1 MSNDQDRTTEST
13 DDPVVV
19 VGAGPCGLVI
29 ACELLRLGVPT
40 RLLEADSEPHRGSR
54 AVLLWPPTLDVLD
67 GLGMLD
73 DAQARGVRPAALAYH
88 MPDGKTLRVALGKAN
103 EPLVLPQQETTQL
116 LLGVLEK
123 LGGRVEYGVR
133 VTDVSTADDAVTLR
147 TEGPDG
153 ATDTVTTPWLIGA
166 DGVGSTVRQ
175 KLGIPF
181 EGGSVP
187 MTFVL
192 AEGEV
197 TGDFGR
203 DAVQYFLGHKGA
215 VLLSPLPG
223 GLVRISGP
231 VPPDMPMTRE
241 AVQQMLDERAPAGLR
256 YVSATSIDS
265 FTSQERIAKTLRSGR
280 AFLAGDAAHVHSVV
294 GGQGL
299 NLGIQDGRNLAWK
312 LAGVIHGT
320 LSPAVLDSYTTERRA
335 VAEQVVATT
344 GRMIRQAAAGPLASR
359 VRNVVWALMQTT
371 GTLRRWYA
379 PMLAGRL
386 TRYPDVL
393 FGTPGPKPPRGL
405 PAPGSRTPAWV
416 PAAEPGQDGFR
427 LLTLGPAGGSAASP
441 LRPAAESLAA
451 GHPDVLAHVH
461 VTGRRAGWLL
471 LRPDGF
477 VAAAGKGAAQLA
489 GVESLLARVVADGA
503 GNLGS

>member
-1 MSNDQDRTTEST
+1 MSNDQDRPTE
-13 DDPVVV
+13 DPVVV

-29 ACELLRLGVPT
+29 ACELLRLGVPV
-40 RLLEADSEPHRGSR
+40 RLLEADAEPHTGSR
-54 AVLLWPPTLDVLD
+54 AVLLWPPTLDVLR

-73 DAQARGVRPAALAYH
+73 DALARGVRPAALAYH
-88 MPDGKTLRVALGKAN
+88 MPDGKTLRVALGEAN
-103 EPLVLPQQETTQL
+103 EPLVLPQQETTRL

-133 VTDVSTADDAVTLR
+133 VTGVETADDGVTLA

-153 ATDTVTTPWLIGA
+153 TGTVTAPWLIGA

-175 KLGIPF
+175 QLGVPF

-241 AVQQMLDERAPAGLR
+241 AVQRMLDERAPAGLR

-344 GRMIRQAAAGPLASR
+344 GRMIRQAAAGPFASR
-359 VRNVVWALMQTT
+359 VRNGVWALMQAT

-379 PMLAGRL
+379 PMLAGHL

-393 FGTPGPKPPRGL
+393 FGAPTPKPPRGL

-416 PAAEPGQDGFR
+416 PAADPGLDGGPDSGADGFR
-427 LLTLGPAGGSAASP
+427 LLTLGPAGTSP
-441 LRPAAESLAA
+441 LRSAAESLAA
-451 GHPDVLAHVH
+451 RHPDVVTHAHVA
-461 VTGRRAGWLL
+461 RRKAGWLL

-477 VAAAGKGAAQLA
+477 VAASGRGGARLA
-489 GVESLLARVVADGA
+489 EVESLLARVVAGGA
-503 GNLGS
+503 

>member
-1 MSNDQDRTTEST
+1 MSNAQDHSRNPAAE
-13 DDPVVV
+13 DPAAPDPVVV
-19 VGAGPCGLVI
+19 VGAGPCGLVT
-29 ACELLRLGVPT
+29 ACELLRLGLPV
-40 RLLEADSEPHRGSR
+40 RLLEADTEPHTGSR

-73 DAQARGVRPAALAYH
+73 DALARGVRPAALAYH
-88 MPDGKTLRVALGKAN
+88 MPDGKALRVALGKAN

-123 LGGRVEYGVR
+123 LGGQVEYGVR
-133 VTDVSTADDAVTLR
+133 VTDVSTADDTVTLT

-153 ATDTVTTPWLIGA
+153 AQETVTAPWLIGA

-175 KLGIPF
+175 QLGIPF

-187 MTFVL
+187 MTFLL

-203 DAVQYFLGHKGA
+203 DAVQYYLGRKGT

-223 GLVRISGP
+223 GQVRISGP

-241 AVQQMLDERAPAGLR
+241 AVQEILDERGPGGLR
-256 YVSATSIDS
+256 FTTATTVDS
-265 FTSQERIAKTLRSGR
+265 FTSQERIARTMRSGR
-280 AFLAGDAAHVHSVV
+280 VFLAGDAAHVHSVV

-335 VAEQVVATT
+335 VAEQVVQTT
-344 GRMIRQAAAGPLASR
+344 GRMIRQSAAGPFASR
-359 VRNVVWALMQTT
+359 VRNGVWALMQAT

-393 FGTPGPKPPRGL
+393 FGAPTPKPPRGL
-405 PAPGSRTPAWV
+405 PAPGSRTPLWV
-416 PAAEPGQDGFR
+416 PAADPGQDGFR
-427 LLTLGPAGGSAASP
+427 LLTLGPGDAGG
-441 LRPAAESLAA
+441 LRPAAERLAGA
-451 GHPDVLAHVH
+451 HPEVLAYAHVAH
-461 VTGRRAGWLL
+461 RRTGWVL

-477 VAAAGKGAAQLA
+477 VAASGKGAAQLA
-489 GVESLLARVVADGA
+489 GIEGLLARLLA
-503 GNLGS
+503 GG